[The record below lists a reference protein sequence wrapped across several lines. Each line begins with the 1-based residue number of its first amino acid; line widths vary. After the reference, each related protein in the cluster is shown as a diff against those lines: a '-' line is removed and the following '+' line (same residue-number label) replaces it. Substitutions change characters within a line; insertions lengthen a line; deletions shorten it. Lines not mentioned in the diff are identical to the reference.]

1 MRRTKSLLVLLLLI
15 SILIVAQYVIFLPTV
30 SETWNR
36 TRNGNRKKAM
46 VPTSCESVDSR
57 NSGIT
62 QNGKIIIVRLV
73 FRHYC

>member
-1 MRRTKSLLVLLLLI
+1 MKRTKSLLVLLLLI

-36 TRNGNRKKAM
+36 TGNSNRKKVM
-46 VPTSCESVDSR
+46 VPANYESVDSG

-62 QNGKIIIVRLV
+62 QNGKIIIVPLV